1 MSSSYLQ
8 NKDPKDTKLTTK
20 PPIETNRK
28 PLPPPRHKNL
38 PQTPGTKTE
47 SDSPKL
53 EKEIK
58 IENNEQKK
66 IINTQTQDN
75 IIQSGGS
82 RISDRI
88 KELNGLSQGKN
99 IHTPTPVP
107 TKKDQTSFT
116 KKDQNK
122 PELLHKPEEK
132 TIVKPYLPK
141 TPGDS
146 KKEDGGIKSP
156 RQGDD
161 SKQKTPPPR
170 PVSKVVLKGD
180 LQEVHHLANTSPI
193 PTQERKLPI
202 PTVLKK
208 EGESEES
215 LRRTLSKGQI
225 IRQSERKTG
234 FIIYIPK
241 TDENVETINENQEKK
256 KVPKKQEKIHT
267 SDEILQKYFKVT
279 EKQKKACIVIQNF
292 IRKCRAKKMYAE
304 LKKIDYTREK
314 VCKEF
319 LETEENYVND
329 MKTLF
334 NVYAKA
340 FKDSSKS
347 EKPLI
352 SASDASL
359 IFSDVEVIIGFND
372 AFLKKLSEEMAQY
385 DRFKTN
391 IADIVLEMAPFF
403 KTYTRYC
410 NNYDRTLQLV
420 NKNKL
425 NPEFKQFLLALDKDE
440 RTNRLGLQS
449 YLIKPIQRIPRYRLL
464 LQDLLKH
471 THKEHK
477 GYKKIEDAIE
487 KIKEVADH
495 LNEAVRAFESTEK
508 LLEIQSQF
516 INKFHFIEPHRK
528 PIKNG
533 YFEFKDPNG
542 SKIHIHL
549 FNDCIIHSTGS
560 VGAFNYR
567 GKLDFATTVL
577 YEWIGD
583 DKDRDTKFQL
593 KSLEEEVILFA
604 PSLQARQDFLKKV
617 YDTMEQYKNE
627 RKDSQK
633 TDVLALQDDSATT
646 FSVAMSE
653 ENYEVSPQEAIKVM
667 KEGQVLLKYCRST
680 KPHFRKFLLTEDE
693 KTLVWGSPNKT
704 TTESQVQLKAVK
716 RLMKGQKTQIF
727 ERYKNPDLDELSF
740 SLLYENRTLDIVCKD
755 KKEFITWVT
764 GITYLLSKSN
774 QSNELQVQS
783 LEKKN
788 SSNFNLLQTYAEES
802 KKFKESFSQIGD
814 AFTWGQGTRGA
825 LGNGKQEDNLI
836 PVVVKDFLYL
846 DVDQIFCENS
856 AGFVLTTGG
865 EFFSW
870 GANECGRLGHGDESD
885 RFLPTLSKPLQG
897 HKILQI
903 SLGSNHTLV
912 LEDNGVLW
920 GFGSNKYGQLG
931 IGSLDEKK
939 VKPQILPFWKDKKI
953 KQISCG
959 SWHSMVIL
967 ENGECY
973 SFGRGEDGQL
983 GLGDKNNKD
992 TPTLISGLKGLK
1004 VVGGSLGSWHS
1015 LALIEDGSLYSW
1027 GNETYGQTGH
1037 DTLSNTELCLN
1048 PKEIIALKDKKV
1060 IQISA
1065 GSSHNAVIVD
1075 KGDIYTWGNG
1085 LYGQIGNNKKE
1096 HFPKP
1101 KLVVDLVGEKAK
1113 QVACGVN
1120 HVLALM
1126 HSGKVFAWGAGTYGR
1141 LGIGSELDCF
1151 APQLIEL
1158 FSDKF
1163 VRSIAAGG
1171 SNSAAV
1177 CAHQWVP
1184 DKDAKECMQCKEKFT
1199 LFFRRHHCRNCGGLY
1214 CSNCTQKRI
1223 ILLRF
1228 GFDAPVRVCDNCYQ
1242 ILSKK

>member
-1 MSSSYLQ
+1 MSNTYLQ
-8 NKDPKDTKLTTK
+8 GSNNTSKNPNDGTG
-20 PPIETNRK
+20 RK
-28 PLPPPRHKNL
+28 PLPPPRNKNL
-38 PQTPGTKTE
+38 PQTPSPKVE
-47 SDSPKL
+47 IDSPKN
-53 EKEIK
+53 EKETK
-58 IENNEQKK
+58 NETDTKK
-66 IINTQTQDN
+66 LPTLPSQDN
-75 IIQSGGS
+75 MGS
-82 RISDRI
+82 VKISDRI
-88 KELNGLSQGKN
+88 KELNGMSKN
-99 IHTPTPVP
+99 NNVTPIPKKETPTLPKRDTDRPVLP
-107 TKKDQTSFT
+107 LR
-116 KKDQNK
+116 K
-122 PELLHKPEEK
+122 PEDKN
-132 TIVKPYLPK
+132 VKLPK
-141 TPGDS
+141 TPTITS
-146 KKEDGGIKSP
+146 ENVDGMKSP
-156 RQGDD
+156 RQGDE

-170 PVSKVVLKGD
+170 PVSKIVLKGD
-180 LQEVHHLANTSPI
+180 LQEVNQIATSPQ
-193 PTQERKLPI
+193 PLQDRKVPI

-208 EGESEES
+208 EGDSDEN
-215 LRRTLSKGQI
+215 LRRSMSKGNL
-225 IRQSERKTG
+225 IRNSERRNG

-241 TDENVETINENQEKK
+241 TDETEMGNVIEEKEKK
-256 KVPKKQEKIHT
+256 KVVKTQEIFQV
-267 SDEILQKYFKVT
+267 SDEIKAKYNKPT
-279 EKQKKACIVIQNF
+279 EKQKKAAQKIQNC
-292 IRKCRAKKMYAE
+292 IRKHRARKFFLD
-304 LKKIDYTREK
+304 LKRIDYTREK
-314 VCKEF
+314 VCREF
-319 LETEENYVND
+319 LETEVNYVTD
-329 MKTLF
+329 MKVLL

-340 FKDSSKS
+340 FKENSKS
-347 EKPLI
+347 EKPII
-352 SASDASL
+352 SAQDATL

-372 AFLKKLSEEMAQY
+372 AFLKKLSDEMQHY

-410 NNYDRTLQLV
+410 NNYDRTMQLV
-420 NKNKL
+420 SKNKL
-425 NPEFKQFLLALDKDE
+425 NPDFKTFLANLDKDE
-440 RTNRLGLQS
+440 KTNKLGLQS

-477 GYKKIEDAIE
+477 GYKKIEDSIE

-508 LLEIQSQF
+508 LLEIQAQF
-516 INKFHFIEPHRK
+516 VNKFNLIEPHRK

-533 YFEFKDPNG
+533 YYEFKDSNG
-542 SKIHIHL
+542 SKVHIHL
-549 FNDCIIHSTGS
+549 FNDCVIHSLGS
-560 VGAFNYR
+560 VGSFSYR
-567 GKLDFATTVL
+567 GKLDFSTTVL
-577 YEWIGD
+577 YEWVGD
-583 DKDRDTKFQL
+583 EKDRDTKFQL
-593 KSLEEEVILFA
+593 KSLEEEIILYA
-604 PSLQARQDFLKKV
+604 PSSQSKQDFLKKV
-617 YDTMEQYKNE
+617 YDTIEQYKNE
-627 RKDSQK
+627 RKDQK
-633 TDVLALQDDSATT
+633 TDVHTLQDDTATT

-653 ENYEVSPQEAIKVM
+653 ENYDITASEAIKVM

-755 KKEFITWVT
+755 KREFIIWVT
-764 GITYLLSKSN
+764 GITYLLSKAGG
-774 QSNELQVQS
+774 QPNELSTQT
-783 LEKKN
+783 LEKKT
-788 SSNFNLLQTYAEES
+788 SSTINLLQTYAEES

-836 PVVVKDFLYL
+836 PIVVKDFLYL

-870 GANECGRLGHGDESD
+870 GSNDSGRLGHGDESD

-897 HKILQI
+897 HKITQVA
-903 SLGSNHTLV
+903 LGSTHTLA
-912 LEDNGVLW
+912 LEDNGSVW

-931 IGSLDEKK
+931 IGSSDEKK
-939 VKPQILPFWKDKKI
+939 VKPSTLPFWKDKKV

-959 SWHSMVIL
+959 SWHTVVTL
-967 ENGECY
+967 QNGECY

-983 GLGDKNNKD
+983 GLGDKNNRD
-992 TPTLISGLKGLK
+992 TPTLINGLKDKK
-1004 VVGGSLGSWHS
+1004 VVNVSLGSWHS
-1015 LALIEDGSLYSW
+1015 LALLDDGSLYSW

-1037 DTLSNTELCLN
+1037 DSLSNTELCLH

-1113 QVACGVN
+1113 LVACGVN

-1141 LGIGSELDCF
+1141 LGIGSEQDKYS
-1151 APQLIEL
+1151 PQLIEL
-1158 FSDKF
+1158 FGDKV

-1214 CSNCTQKRI
+1214 CGNCTQKRI